1 MPHRPFQIRHMAAA
15 IRDLKLWQEAVALAG
30 EVIRS
35 LRTANR
41 REVKAVVEH
50 VMSTAIAVATH
61 ITDGYARYDA
71 AEQHELYTAAK
82 RELLRLETQIAVA
95 RRADLLSAAT
105 DAELAA
111 RAQSVARLLVGYLA
125 YLDRQINDRQAA
137 PALQVAGRVGEAK

>member
-1 MPHRPFQIRHMAAA
+1 MAAA

-35 LRTANR
+35 LRHANR
-41 REVKAVVEH
+41 REVKAVVEQ
-50 VMSTAIAVATH
+50 VMSTAVAVATH

-71 AEQHELYTAAK
+71 GEQYQLYTAAK
-82 RELLRLETQIAVA
+82 RELLRLETQLALA
-95 RRADLLSAAT
+95 RRAELLSAAS
-105 DAELAA
+105 DAELAT

-137 PALQVAGRVGEAK
+137 PTIAVPARVGEGK